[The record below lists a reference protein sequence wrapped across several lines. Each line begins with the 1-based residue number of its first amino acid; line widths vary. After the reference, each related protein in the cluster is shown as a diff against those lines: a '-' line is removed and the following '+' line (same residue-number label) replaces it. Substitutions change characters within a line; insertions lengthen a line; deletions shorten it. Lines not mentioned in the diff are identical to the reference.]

1 MSPLELLFALLLV
14 CVFAGTVTV
23 AILVVTA
30 NRRAE
35 AQAQHLAELRGQ
47 LAAGGQNQDQRAAEL
62 RDRLVQTQSA
72 MEGIRSTMAAR
83 EQIEEDSR
91 RVLRHLDAVIA
102 GSATRGVAGE
112 NILEEAVSHLPPEM
126 VERNHWVA
134 GKVVELGLRLPGGK
148 VLPIDSK
155 WTSSQALDALADPG
169 LEPGRRPQLAGQVEK
184 EVERRV
190 KEVSQYID
198 PSTTTPFAIAAVPDA
213 AYSLCRG
220 VFAEAH
226 RRHVIVV
233 GYSMALPYLLSVYQ
247 LHLQFARS
255 VDMENI
261 QARLMDIDRQV
272 ESLEGVLENRLQR
285 AVVMLQNA
293 YSEGKLVSARIRA
306 TGHAIQVSEGLADSE
321 TEAAGLLVVEPR
333 SEAVPSLGGRT

>member
-23 AILVVTA
+23 AALVVAA

-35 AQAQHLAELRGQ
+35 TQARDLAELRGQ
-47 LAAGGQNQDQRAAEL
+47 LAAGGQSQDQRSAEM
-62 RDRLVQTQSA
+62 RERLVQTQAA

-83 EQIEEDSR
+83 EQIEQDSR
-91 RVLRHLDAVIA
+91 RVLQHLDAVIA

-112 NILEEAVSHLPPEM
+112 NILEEALGHLPPEM

-155 WTSSQALDALADPG
+155 WTSSQALDILSDPN
-169 LEPGRRPQLAGQVEK
+169 LEPARRQQVAGQVEK
-184 EVERRV
+184 EVERRI

-198 PSTTTPFAIAAVPDA
+198 ASTTTPFAVAAVPDA
-213 AYSLCRG
+213 AYSLCRS

-233 GYSMALPYLLSVYQ
+233 GYSMALPYLLSLYQ

-272 ESLEGVLENRLQR
+272 ESLEGVLENKLQR

-306 TGHAIQVSEGLADSE
+306 TGHAIQVSEGLSGSE
-321 TEAAGLLVVEPR
+321 TSEGLLVVEAA
-333 SEAVPSLGGRT
+333 EAIPSLRARA

>member
-23 AILVVTA
+23 AALVVAA

-35 AQAQHLAELRGQ
+35 TQARDLAELRGQ
-47 LAAGGQNQDQRAAEL
+47 LAAGGQSQDQRSSEM
-62 RDRLVQTQSA
+62 RERLVQTQAA

-83 EQIEEDSR
+83 EQIEQDSR
-91 RVLRHLDAVIA
+91 RVLQHLDAVIA

-112 NILEEAVSHLPPEM
+112 NILEEALGHLPQEM
-126 VERNHWVA
+126 VERNHWVG

-155 WTSSQALDALADPG
+155 WTSSQALDVLSDPN
-169 LEPGRRPQLAGQVEK
+169 LEPARRQQVAGHVEK
-184 EVERRV
+184 EVERRI

-198 PSTTTPFAIAAVPDA
+198 PSTTTPFAVAAVPDA
-213 AYSLCRG
+213 AYSLCRS

-233 GYSMALPYLLSVYQ
+233 GYSMALPYLLSLYQ
-247 LHLQFARS
+247 LHLQFSRS

-272 ESLEGVLENRLQR
+272 ESLEGVLENKLQR

-306 TGHAIQVSEGLADSE
+306 TGHAIQVSEGLGGGE
-321 TEAAGLLVVEPR
+321 TPEGLLVVEPA
-333 SEAVPSLGGRT
+333 EAIPSLRARA